1 MELNQMEMNTIR
13 FCLQEQINILMERRD
28 RVDDK
33 AAINKRIGWLIIVKQ
48 KIPKPEQQ

>member
-28 RVDDK
+28 RVEDK
-33 AAINKRIGWLIIVKQ
+33 AGINKRIGWLIIVKQ
-48 KIPKPEQQ
+48 KIPKPEKQ

>member
-33 AAINKRIGWLIIVKQ
+33 AAINKRIGWLIVVKQ
-48 KIPKPEQQ
+48 KIPKPDKQ